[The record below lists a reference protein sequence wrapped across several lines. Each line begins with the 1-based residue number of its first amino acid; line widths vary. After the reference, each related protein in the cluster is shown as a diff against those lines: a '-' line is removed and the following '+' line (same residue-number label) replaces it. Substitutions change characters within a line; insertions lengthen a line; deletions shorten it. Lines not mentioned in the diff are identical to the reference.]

1 MPDASLD
8 FQLPFGDRVAQIH
21 ARPDDDGGWA
31 VSTEVDGREIA
42 SDYCPNWRRVERFRA
57 RMQQWL
63 KVAEAS
69 GVRKTSA
76 T

>member
-1 MPDASLD
+1 MADASVNL
-8 FQLPFGDRVAQIH
+8 QLPFGNRVAQIH
-21 ARPDDDGGWA
+21 VRPDDDGGWA

-42 SDYCPNWRRVERFRA
+42 SDYCPNWRRVERFRD

-63 KVAEAS
+63 NVAAS
-69 GVRKTSA
+69 SGMRT